1 MMTERLNL
9 VHWDWLVYV
18 EMFVA
23 GVAAGAYVTA
33 AILEVLGRG
42 RSPLARAAHLLAF
55 PLVGLAGLLLIV
67 DLNRPERFW
76 HMLIQSETLRPMFK
90 WWSPMSMGSW
100 ALVLFGGAT
109 FLSFVDA
116 LIDAGRFRL
125 GRWRPGHTMHGS
137 PLGLLVALAGG
148 GAGFFIGAY
157 SGVLLSVTS
166 IPGWGS
172 SVWIGALYL
181 ATAAAT
187 GMAALLLIQALRG
200 QSGTALTAALERA
213 ATLVVIYQ
221 MVVLAIFLL
230 TDQVGARPF
239 LTGLPL
245 IALIGAVVLGGV
257 VPLAIHVG
265 ARRHPASLT
274 VAFGALVL
282 VAGLLIRYAIVMG
295 PQYAIG

>member
-1 MMTERLNL
+1 MERLNA
-9 VHWDWLVYV
+9 VHWDWLVWV

-33 AILEVLGRG
+33 AILEVVGRG

-55 PLVGLAGLLLIV
+55 PLVCVASLLLIL

-76 HMLIQSETLRPMFK
+76 HMLLQSERLLPVLK

-100 ALVLFGGAT
+100 ALFLFGGAA
-109 FLSFVDA
+109 FVSFVDA
-116 LIDAGRFRL
+116 LIAAGRLRL
-125 GRWRPGHTMHGS
+125 GPWRRERTVHGT

-148 GAGFFIGAY
+148 AAGFFIGAY
-157 SGVLLSVTS
+157 SGVLLSVTN
-166 IPGWGS
+166 IPGWMDTA
-172 SVWIGALYL
+172 WIGALYL
-181 ATAAAT
+181 ATAGAT

-200 QSGTALTAALERA
+200 QADTPLARALERA
-213 ATLVVIYQ
+213 NAWVIVYQ
-221 MVVLAIFLL
+221 MVVLAIFVASVLPA
-230 TDQVGARPF
+230 ARLF

-245 IALIGAVVLGGV
+245 AALIAAAVLGGV
-257 VPLAIHVG
+257 VPLVIHFG
-265 ARRHPASLT
+265 LRRHPATLT
-274 VAFGALVL
+274 ATFAAAVL